1 MSPERIGAKKY
12 NHLSDIWSFGI
23 VLYELSV
30 GKYPY
35 AFAKS
40 YIEMLE
46 AVVNEPLPELPQN
59 TYSAEMR
66 DFLSRCLQKKPSMR
80 ASAAE
85 LLCHPWILNNF
96 NKGESISDWL

>member
-23 VLYELSV
+23 VLFELGIYECKIIAM

-35 AFAKS
+35 TSAKS

-46 AVVNEPLPELPQN
+46 AVVNE
-59 TYSAEMR
+59 A
-66 DFLSRCLQKKPSMR
+66 
-80 ASAAE
+80 
-85 LLCHPWILNNF
+85 
-96 NKGESISDWL
+96 